1 MTGKTERVI
10 LVRGDSSK
18 WYEQAIFIVNPK
30 AEKMPVDFVAEA
42 EKIISDYN
50 LNGET
55 GKQKPPPAPMRPY
68 KKSLDT
74 SDIVLS
80 LLMMAACIALA
91 GIFIYG
97 LLS

>member
-10 LVRGDSSK
+10 LVKGDASK

-30 AEKMPVDFVAEA
+30 TDKMPVDFVAEA

-50 LNGET
+50 LNSET
-55 GKQKPPPAPMRPY
+55 NKPPAVVKTRPH
-68 KKSLDT
+68 KQSLDK

-80 LLMMAACIALA
+80 VLMLLACVTLA
-91 GIFIYG
+91 GIFLYG